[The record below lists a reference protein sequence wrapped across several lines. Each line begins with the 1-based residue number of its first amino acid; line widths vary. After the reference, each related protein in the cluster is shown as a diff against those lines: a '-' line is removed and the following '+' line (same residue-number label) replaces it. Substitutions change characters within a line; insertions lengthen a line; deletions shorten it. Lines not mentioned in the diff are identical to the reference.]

1 MTVRDEDLEDAQDTL
16 DEATDTAES
25 WVEQKLL
32 DIRASA
38 RDEPV
43 KTLAIAAAIG
53 AVIGAL
59 FLR

>member
-1 MTVRDEDLEDAQDTL
+1 MTVRDEDIEDAQDILDDTL
-16 DEATDTAES
+16 DSAES
-25 WVEQKLL
+25 WLEQKLI
-32 DIRASA
+32 DVRNSA

-53 AVIGAL
+53 AVIGAI

>member
-1 MTVRDEDLEDAQDTL
+1 MTVRDEDIEDAQDTL
-16 DEATDTAES
+16 DDTLDSAES
-25 WVEQKLL
+25 WLEQKLI
-32 DIRASA
+32 DVRNSA

-53 AVIGAL
+53 AVIGAI